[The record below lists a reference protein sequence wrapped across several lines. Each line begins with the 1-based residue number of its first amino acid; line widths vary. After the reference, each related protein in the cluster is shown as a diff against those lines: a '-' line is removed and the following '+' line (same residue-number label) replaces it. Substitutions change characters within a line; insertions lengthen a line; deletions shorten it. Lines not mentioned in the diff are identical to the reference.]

1 MSLLEES
8 ARPAM
13 AIMARSCRSHARA
26 VSKRPDNSAEEGTA
40 MLETRWGKAVVIAV
54 LTIIWG
60 AATRGSIAQQ
70 PAGDVAEL
78 KAEIEALKGMLPS
91 QSHSMVDVE
100 FQYANLWFAGKNQ
113 NWPLATFYLNE
124 TRSHLNWTVRLRPV
138 RKLSNGGDLDLRPI
152 LKGIEDGG
160 LASIKAALDKHDE
173 AAFETAYKGM
183 LGQCIA
189 CHEAA
194 EKPFLRPDVPKAP
207 PSPLIDMRP
216 HN

>member
-1 MSLLEES
+1 
-8 ARPAM
+8 
-13 AIMARSCRSHARA
+13 
-26 VSKRPDNSAEEGTA
+26 
-40 MLETRWGKAVVIAV
+40 MLETRWGKAVVITMLAIV
-54 LTIIWG
+54 SS

-70 PAGDVAEL
+70 AGGGEVAEL
-78 KAEIEALKGMLPS
+78 KAEIETLKGMLPS

-100 FQYANLWFAGKNQ
+100 YNYANLWFAGKNQ

-138 RKLSNGGDLDLRPI
+138 RKLANGGDLDLRPI

-160 LASIKAALDKHDE
+160 LATIKAAIDKHDGG
-173 AAFETAYKGM
+173 AFEAAYKGM

-216 HN
+216 R

>member
-1 MSLLEES
+1 
-8 ARPAM
+8 
-13 AIMARSCRSHARA
+13 MARSCRSHALPG
-26 VSKRPDNSAEEGTA
+26 VKTCKSNEEGTA
-40 MLETRWGKAVVIAV
+40 MLVTRWGKAIAIAALTVVSS
-54 LTIIWG
+54 
-60 AATRGSIAQQ
+60 AATRISSAQQ
-70 PAGDVAEL
+70 AAPGADVAEL

-100 FQYANLWFAGKNQ
+100 FQFANLWFAGKAQ

-152 LKGIEDGG
+152 LKGVEDGG
-160 LASIKAALDKHDE
+160 IANIKAAIDKHDGGAFE
-173 AAFETAYKGM
+173 AAYRGM
-183 LGQCIA
+183 LAQCTA

-207 PSPLIDMRP
+207 PSALIDMKP

>member
-1 MSLLEES
+1 
-8 ARPAM
+8 
-13 AIMARSCRSHARA
+13 
-26 VSKRPDNSAEEGTA
+26 
-40 MLETRWGKAVVIAV
+40 MLDTRWGKAIAIAGLTVVSC
-54 LTIIWG
+54 
-60 AATRGSIAQQ
+60 AAMRGSIAQQ
-70 PAGDVAEL
+70 AAQPADVAEL

-100 FQYANLWFAGKNQ
+100 FQFANLWFAGKNQ

-152 LKGIEDGG
+152 LKGVEDGG
-160 LASIKAALDKHDE
+160 IANIKAAIDKHDE
-173 AAFETAYKGM
+173 GAFETAYEGM
-183 LGQCIA
+183 LGQCTA

-207 PSPLIDMRP
+207 PSALIDMKPR
-216 HN
+216 

>member
-1 MSLLEES
+1 
-8 ARPAM
+8 
-13 AIMARSCRSHARA
+13 
-26 VSKRPDNSAEEGTA
+26 
-40 MLETRWGKAVVIAV
+40 MLEIRLRKALVITG
-54 LTIIWG
+54 LILLGG
-60 AATRGSIAQQ
+60 AAIRGAVAQAQ
-70 PAGDVAEL
+70 AAPQADFAEL

-100 FQYANLWFAGKNQ
+100 FQFANLWFAGKAQ

-138 RKLSNGGDLDLRPI
+138 RKLAGGGDLDLRPI
-152 LKGIEDGG
+152 LKGVEDGG

-173 AAFETAYKGM
+173 AGFETAYKGM

-207 PSPLIDMRP
+207 PSALIDMRP

>member
-1 MSLLEES
+1 M
-8 ARPAM
+8 
-13 AIMARSCRSHARA
+13 MARAGRRDAHRAHATAEQWRSTRTAEDDMLD
-26 VSKRPDNSAEEGTA
+26 KRLRTA
-40 MLETRWGKAVVIAV
+40 LAIIGFTLLSGAV
-54 LTIIWG
+54 LR
-60 AATRGSIAQQ
+60 AAVAQAPAAAPQ
-70 PAGDVAEL
+70 PDVAEL
-78 KAEIEALKGMLPS
+78 KAEIDALRAMLPS

-100 FQYANLWFAGKNQ
+100 FQFANLWFAGKAQ

-152 LKGIEDGG
+152 LKGVEDGG

-173 AAFETAYKGM
+173 AGFEAAYKAM
-183 LGQCIA
+183 LGQCTA

-207 PSPLIDMRP
+207 PSALIDMRP
-216 HN
+216 RN